1 MTLNRWRVLFV
12 GLIIAVLL
20 TVPVWTVFG
29 QDAAAAQGGI
39 FGDYEVRPAGRV
51 EVPVEIRDV
60 EGLYAIDIQIAFDPD
75 VVRAEDANLNQMGV
89 QPALGTF
96 LDAGLT
102 LFNEVDNENG
112 VVRFVMTQAN
122 PSEAKFGSGVVLV
135 LYFSGLR
142 EGESTLEVTNLELS
156 TRAGDSIVV
165 EPVDGR
171 IVVSTEAVENEGA
184 SIPIQDS
191 DLLVPIPTIIP
202 TVAPTPTEVDL
213 NGQGEGALTAN
224 AAGDQQNGSEDAVQS
239 MKSSEGSDASG
250 AGFSLVAHWWIVL
263 IVVALVIGFGIY
275 LGVTRK

>member
-1 MTLNRWRVLFV
+1 M
-12 GLIIAVLL
+12 
-20 TVPVWTVFG
+20 
-29 QDAAAAQGGI
+29 
-39 FGDYEVRPAGRV
+39 
-51 EVPVEIRDV
+51 
-60 EGLYAIDIQIAFDPD
+60 
-75 VVRAEDANLNQMGV
+75 
-89 QPALGTF
+89 
-96 LDAGLT
+96 
-102 LFNEVDNENG
+102 
-112 VVRFVMTQAN
+112 
-122 PSEAKFGSGVVLV
+122 

-142 EGESTLEVTNLELS
+142 EGESALEVTDLELS
-156 TRAGDSIVV
+156 TRAGEAILV

-213 NGQGEGALTAN
+213 TGQGEDALTAN
-224 AAGDQQNGSEDAVQS
+224 AAGDQNGSEDAVQS
-239 MKSSEGSDASG
+239 VESSEGSDASG